1 MSQRGQEGEDII
13 GRWSE
18 DKLELL
24 AKYLDAYSVIMN
36 NQKTPK
42 NPRKKP
48 WLKAYYYID
57 AFAGSVRPT
66 AKEDEQRYIEG
77 SPLRALRTEPPF
89 DGYWFID
96 ASPQRTERLERLCE
110 EFTDREIQVLRG
122 NCNEILCNNIL
133 PNLSLDKKSPRR
145 AFVFLD
151 PYGLQ
156 VDWETI
162 VKLAKTEAC
171 DIFINFSVM
180 GVTRLLPKEQEPKTE
195 VVEQLNKVMGSIDWL
210 EKIYQPPKNTQLTLF
225 DDPGNNASRDKIS
238 ANRLADLYTGRLK
251 TLFPYVSNPV
261 IMKNSKNAA
270 LYALCLASHN
280 KTAIKI
286 TNDIFKLYEKLK
298 LQG

>member
-1 MSQRGQEGEDII
+1 
-13 GRWSE
+13 
-18 DKLELL
+18 
-24 AKYLDAYSVIMN
+24 MN

-57 AFAGSVRPT
+57 AFAGSVKPT

-96 ASPQRTERLERLCE
+96 ASPQRTERLERLCD
-110 EFTDREIQVLRG
+110 EFPDREIHVRRG
-122 NCNEILCNNIL
+122 DCNEILCNDIL
-133 PNLSLDKKSPRR
+133 PNLSLKKKSPRR

-156 VDWETI
+156 VDWQTITQLAET
-162 VKLAKTEAC
+162 KAC

-180 GVTRLLPKEQEPKTE
+180 GVTRLLLKDKEPKTE
-195 VVEQLNKVMGSIDWL
+195 VVEQLDKVMGNVDWL
-210 EKIYQPPKNTQLTLF
+210 EKLYQLPQNIQLNLF
-225 DDPGNNASRDKIS
+225 DNQEPNASRDKIS
-238 ANRLADLYTGRLK
+238 ANRLADVYTERLK

-270 LYALCLASHN
+270 LYTLCLASHN
-280 KTAIKI
+280 EKAIKI
-286 TNDIFKLYEKLK
+286 TNDIFKRYEKQK
-298 LQG
+298 LSL